1 MENPTRNIEHRRR
14 PGPDFLCIGAQKGGT
29 QWLYDQ
35 LQYHPDFWM
44 PPIKEL
50 HYFDFPSMRAQQAKV
65 LYNRAAADL
74 SEINE
79 ERDADSN
86 RPLEARDLEFLKA
99 FVQLTA
105 GRKSRVSVPLWKASS
120 LISRFV
126 PGYSRFHHD
135 VVRPT
140 LMVRGQPDFLGY
152 ARLFE
157 WKGRAVS
164 GDITP
169 AYSSILTSDIVQ
181 GIMKAFPRLK
191 VVYIARDPVERFWS
205 AINMRAG
212 KGHGWP
218 EDRAALHRLLK
229 EPGYTDRSH
238 QTQIVARWRRFV
250 PAEDFG
256 LFLFDDLVADAATFR
271 RSMLT
276 FLGGDPDKPSGAL
289 PPDFN
294 RKGSSSKRPLSDEF
308 RQLLSQLLT
317 DELRKS
323 AEEFGGSATNWP
335 KKYGL

>member
-1 MENPTRNIEHRRR
+1 
-14 PGPDFLCIGAQKGGT
+14 
-29 QWLYDQ
+29 
-35 LQYHPDFWM
+35 M

-50 HYFDFPSMRAQQAKV
+50 HYFDFPHMRTQQARV
-65 LYNRAAADL
+65 LYDRAAVDL
-74 SEINE
+74 SGINQ
-79 ERDADSN
+79 ERAADSN
-86 RPLEARDLEFLKA
+86 RPLDARDLEFLKA
-99 FVQLTA
+99 FVPLA
-105 GRKSRVSVPLWKASS
+105 AARKSRVSVPLWKASS

-140 LMVRGQPDFLGY
+140 LMVRGQPDFQGY
-152 ARLFE
+152 ARLFQ
-157 WKGRAVS
+157 WKDHALS

-169 AYSSILTSDIVQ
+169 AYSSSLTSDIVQ
-181 GIMKAFPRLK
+181 RIMEAFPGVK
-191 VVYIARDPVERFWS
+191 VVYMARDPVERFWS

-238 QTQIVARWRRFV
+238 QTQIVAKWRRFV

-271 RSMLT
+271 RNMLT
-276 FLGGDPDKPSGAL
+276 FLGGDPDKPSGDL
-289 PPDFN
+289 PPGFN
-294 RKGSSSKRPLSDEF
+294 RKATSSKRPLSDEF
-308 RQLLSQLLT
+308 RQLLSQLLA
-317 DELRKS
+317 DELRES
-323 AEEFGGSATNWP
+323 ARAFGGSATGWP